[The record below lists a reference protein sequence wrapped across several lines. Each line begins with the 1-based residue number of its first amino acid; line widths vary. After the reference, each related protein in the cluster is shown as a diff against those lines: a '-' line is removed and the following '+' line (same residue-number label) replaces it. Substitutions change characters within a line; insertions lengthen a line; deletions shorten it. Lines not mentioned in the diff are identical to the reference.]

1 MNEENVKNTE
11 NVEKKINETPE
22 YCARLMAVQ
31 AVYQNSQ
38 NKKPM
43 VMVAQE
49 YLDNN
54 SELVDV
60 DGEPLSKPQGT
71 LFRKILTSY
80 SKRLAEIEE
89 IINECSA
96 FEKEVEPLLKG
107 ILQCGVCE
115 ILEHQ
120 KIDAPIII
128 DDYLNIT
135 HAFYDQGQVS
145 LVNGLLDKVS
155 KLVRS

>member
-1 MNEENVKNTE
+1 MSEENA
-11 NVEKKINETPE
+11 EKTVNETPE

-43 VMVAQE
+43 VMVMQE
-49 YLDNN
+49 YLENP
-54 SELVDV
+54 ELVDV

-71 LFRKILTSY
+71 LFKKILASY
-80 SKRLAEIEE
+80 NKRMAEIEA
-89 IINECSA
+89 IVKDCAVS
-96 FEKEVEPLLKG
+96 EKEVEPLLKG

-120 KIDAPIII
+120 DIDSPIII

-135 HAFYDQGQVS
+135 HSFYDQGQVS
-145 LVNGLLDKVS
+145 LVNGVLDKVA